1 LNFHFEFLLKNLRK
15 VPMVYDVI
23 VAGLGGMGSA
33 TAWQLAKK
41 GYSVLGIERFSP
53 SHDQGSSHGDS
64 RIIRLAYF
72 EDPAYVPLL
81 KRAYELWSEAEIASG
96 EDLFTETGGL
106 MIGPSDSKTVAGA
119 LRSALEWN
127 LGHQML
133 SYQDMRERYPQFIL
147 KEDEIAL
154 FEERAGFVRPERSC
168 ATHNQLAEQS
178 GGDLHFGEQLL
189 SWQPDGDGVQVITDK
204 GTYRANRLVIS
215 GGSWNPKLL
224 AELKIPMEVKR
235 LTLFWFDVENMDEWQ
250 LGRMPIYI
258 WEPDDIE
265 QFYGFP
271 AIDGP
276 DGGAKVAYFRV
287 GPECDPDRVDRT
299 VRPEE
304 IEQIRQATVRLN
316 KLTGA
321 PLRTATCLYT
331 NTPDEHF
338 VIGLHPEYPQVSL
351 AAGFSGHGF
360 KFASVIGEVMSDLA
374 IKQSTDHPID
384 LFSPTR
390 FRN

>member
-1 LNFHFEFLLKNLRK
+1 
-15 VPMVYDVI
+15 
-23 VAGLGGMGSA
+23 
-33 TAWQLAKK
+33 
-41 GYSVLGIERFSP
+41 
-53 SHDQGSSHGDS
+53 
-64 RIIRLAYF
+64 
-72 EDPAYVPLL
+72 
-81 KRAYELWSEAEIASG
+81 
-96 EDLFTETGGL
+96 
-106 MIGPSDSKTVAGA
+106 
-119 LRSALEWN
+119 
-127 LGHQML
+127 ML
-133 SYQDMRERYPQFIL
+133 SYQDMRERFPQFIL

-168 ATHNQLAEQS
+168 ATHNKLAEQS
-178 GGDLHFGEQLL
+178 GGDLRFGEQFL
-189 SWQPDGDGVQVITDK
+189 SWRPDGDGVQVVTDK

-224 AELKIPMEVKR
+224 AELEIPMEVKR
-235 LTLFWFDVENMDEWQ
+235 LTLFWFDVENMDQWQ

-258 WEPDDIE
+258 WEPSDIE

-287 GPECDPDRVDRT
+287 GPECDPDKVDRT

-304 IEQIRQATVRLN
+304 VEQIRQATVRLN

-374 IKQSTDHPID
+374 INQSTEHPIS